1 MNHEQF
7 KEWLHLSLAGELAN
21 EEKRRLDA
29 HLGECGECRT
39 MADELRGMLARL
51 RESRMEGSS
60 DELLRE
66 ARLNLREAIRGETLA
81 DVARTRRGRDAAGAH
96 RERAMWGGS
105 RVALGRWT
113 EWLSGF
119 RPALVG
125 ASALAA
131 GVFMGYLAF
140 GRGGVTEP
148 VGTAAPEVAG
158 EMGRADIANVRF
170 VNWGAKDG
178 NVEIEYDLVRPV
190 RLRATA
196 GDERVQRVLA
206 RALESDENA
215 GVRIKAVG
223 ALNLGAA
230 HTPRPEVKLAI
241 MEAAKTDPNAGVR
254 KEALRVLFGYPFD
267 SDIEST
273 CLYILEH
280 DDNPGMRV
288 GSLNLLSGARM
299 SGHAVGPEV
308 YQYLSD
314 TPESDSWVKAQ
325 SAVFFEE
332 VRDE

>member
-1 MNHEQF
+1 MNHERF

-21 EEKRRLDA
+21 QEKRLLDA
-29 HLGECGECRT
+29 HLEECGECRT
-39 MADELRGMLARL
+39 MADDVRGMLARL
-51 RESRMEGSS
+51 RESRIENSS

-66 ARLNLREAIRGETLA
+66 ARLNLREAIRGDTLLG
-81 DVARTRRGRDAAGAH
+81 VTRTRRGREAAAH

-113 EWLSGF
+113 EWLAGF

-131 GVFMGYLAF
+131 GVFIGYLAF
-140 GRGGVTEP
+140 GRMGAGLP
-148 VGTAAPEVAG
+148 APTTTEVAG
-158 EMGRADIANVRF
+158 EMGRPDIANVRF
-170 VNWGAKDG
+170 VDMGAKDG
-178 NVEIEYDLVRPV
+178 SVEIEYDLVRPV
-190 RLRATA
+190 RLRGTV

-206 RALESDENA
+206 RALESDDNA

-223 ALNLGAA
+223 ALSVGTTQAL
-230 HTPRPEVKLAI
+230 RPEVKLAI

-254 KEALRVLFGYPFD
+254 KEALRVLLGYPFD
-267 SDIEST
+267 SDIEAA

-288 GSLNLLSGARM
+288 ASLNLLSGARM
-299 SGHAVGPEV
+299 SGHAIGPEI